1 MLEES
6 RKALRKKF
14 STRETVGGERG
25 QDQRCGGGRRQEEGE
40 R

>member
-6 RKALRKKF
+6 RKSLRNNF
-14 STRETVGGERG
+14 SSIETVGGERG
-25 QDQRCGGGRRQEEGE
+25 QDQRCGGRRKKEERE